1 MIPGAAVEE
10 INDTAALARLEGAWW
25 DLWHR
30 SPTATPFQSPA
41 WLLPW
46 WQAFAPGS
54 LMVIAVRDGRRL
66 TALAPLYL
74 EDGPLGRRLL
84 PLGISLSDYL
94 DILVDPAAPAAGDA
108 IAHHLA
114 RRHADW
120 DLIELSDLPPGA
132 AALTLPCPQRT
143 TDTIR
148 ATEACPILHLGSDSV
163 DAGNA
168 PTIPAR
174 QRRKLRMARHRM
186 ERSAATSIIA
196 THALTPA
203 AWIDALSRLHTARWQ
218 ERGEAGVLRDDC
230 VQVFHRKALAALCEH
245 RIARL
250 FGIVIGSDLAGAY
263 YGFHHRDRAYAYL
276 GGFDPRFAYY
286 SPGTILIGHA
296 IEDAARNGARE
307 FHFLRGGEAYKYAW
321 GAADRRN
328 LRRTFVKNGDA

>member
-114 RRHADW
+114 QRHANW

-132 AALTLPCPQRT
+132 AALTLRCPQRT

-148 ATEACPILHLGSDSV
+148 ATEACPVLHLGSDSV
-163 DAGNA
+163 DAGAA

-203 AWIDALSRLHTARWQ
+203 AWIDALSRLHTAR
-218 ERGEAGVLRDDC
+218 
-230 VQVFHRKALAALCEH
+230 
-245 RIARL
+245 
-250 FGIVIGSDLAGAY
+250 
-263 YGFHHRDRAYAYL
+263 
-276 GGFDPRFAYY
+276 
-286 SPGTILIGHA
+286 
-296 IEDAARNGARE
+296 
-307 FHFLRGGEAYKYAW
+307 
-321 GAADRRN
+321 
-328 LRRTFVKNGDA
+328 